1 MAASGSCLRRSPWQD
16 LPAELLGLVLLR
28 LPSHADR
35 IRLPAVC
42 CAWRSGA
49 RLQHPLPPLLPWLAL
64 PDGTFL
70 SLPDGAV
77 HSLAPVPDDVF
88 YGFSTGGALFLVHE
102 GRTFSLMSPSS
113 EATVTLPE
121 PPFWF
126 PTDKISK
133 VAVSN
138 HLVAVLRDSRVSV
151 YTRGGGA
158 AWASTRCMEWAPPAY
173 NSIADIALFQGKLYV
188 LTGEDE
194 LHVLDAGDQQ
204 ITDVCCIRKIPTPSH
219 DYYDLDNLWNN
230 DDYYHG
236 TDMRVRRDY
245 LVVAGNQLLRVELMI
260 VTPAVYPPWRVDTGI
275 DPQQTYRFHVFE
287 AADLSCGHGRWRDV
301 STLMGRALFVSQ
313 SCSESV
319 PAAAGN
325 QFGHAGVREDC
336 IYFVNKDDSTM
347 CWDWPRRRT
356 THDEN
361 PFLDSGVYNMRDQ
374 TVSPLPLET
383 SGASTLRTCDGIWP
397 PAWLFPKT

>member
-1 MAASGSCLRRSPWQD
+1 
-16 LPAELLGLVLLR
+16 
-28 LPSHADR
+28 
-35 IRLPAVC
+35 
-42 CAWRSGA
+42 
-49 RLQHPLPPLLPWLAL
+49 
-64 PDGTFL
+64 
-70 SLPDGAV
+70 
-77 HSLAPVPDDVF
+77 
-88 YGFSTGGALFLVHE
+88 
-102 GRTFSLMSPSS
+102 MSPSS

-133 VAVSN
+133 VAVSD

-383 SGASTLRTCDGIWP
+383 SGASTLRTCDAITGNVPCVSMIARPSGVRPRTSWSRTP
-397 PAWLFPKT
+397 RVTVTARPAVAMVQTLVHVALTVVAMSLNFGCHVEQLQLPWLLNCSCHVWSGLLQLP